1 MIDAK
6 EPTERTK
13 ETVSIE
19 WDWDMD
25 ATTVELGFSDGPFT
39 DWFTPLDALLEGC
52 PSVQR
57 TSPGA
62 FPLASLACA
71 ESHQEGFDRRMDI
84 VRHLGI
90 PPGALLCDTAQ

>member
-52 PSVQR
+52 SSVQR

-71 ESHQEGFDRRMDI
+71 ES
-84 VRHLGI
+84 RH
-90 PPGALLCDTAQ
+90 